1 MKLRVSFL
9 CCLAALILGNAAA
22 VSAQQMTEL
31 PLATTPPMGWNSWNH
46 FGKKVTEADIRAAA
60 DALVAS
66 GMRDAGYVYVNLDG
80 SWEGERDAAGQ
91 LHPNPTKF
99 GDMKALV
106 AYVHSK
112 GLKFGIY
119 YSPGP
124 VTCGGSPSRIRT
136 K

>member
-1 MKLRVSFL
+1 
-9 CCLAALILGNAAA
+9 
-22 VSAQQMTEL
+22 
-31 PLATTPPMGWNSWNH
+31 
-46 FGKKVTEADIRAAA
+46 
-60 DALVAS
+60 
-66 GMRDAGYVYVNLDG
+66 MRDAGYVYVNLDG

-119 YSPGP
+119 SSPGP
-124 VTCGGSPSRIRT
+124 VTCGGFVASYQHEEQDA
-136 K
+136 KMFADWGVDFLKYDLWQD